1 MQSEVRFTRVPKN
14 FGEGWVQSQVRFNRV
29 LEKVPEKVSGG
40 FGAEPGQVQQGS
52 GEGSGEGLGGFGA
65 EPGQVQR
72 GPEKVPE
79 KVPRNHGAKPSQ
91 VQRVLEKGA
100 EKIPEKVLGILGAG
114 PGQVQQVQQGFQ
126 RLASQHA
133 LKRFVKIRRCDCW
146 GYRRSLFSFRYF
158 DLDTCSSNISRNHA
172 RIVALAGCSVCPH
185 LLGCLVMATRVSRQV
200 CKLESVFLSCFLFQT
215 R

>member
-1 MQSEVRFTRVPKN
+1 M
-14 FGEGWVQSQVRFNRV
+14 QSQVRFNRV